1 MSDKMQ
7 KLLDLINDTH
17 LDENHYIYFDKE
29 TGEIQQVG
37 TASENE
43 YEFIIVSSDEVK
55 GIMSG
60 KEKMSDYIVFY
71 HALRNDYVFQ
81 KKVILKNNEIEYSPF
96 YEVPQRIVS
105 VESDVTDEDILII
118 QNLKE
123 TCWKIKMG
131 YSAANKLL
139 SGLNYDISFS
149 ITAKHD
155 PNIFFSKL
163 TVDSKSCITKGFEIL
178 PFHYSFET
186 DGDDIS
192 IFTAKLF
199 DKYIYEKVV

>member
-17 LDENHYIYFDKE
+17 LDENHYVYFDE
-29 TGEIQQVG
+29 DTGEIQQIG
-37 TASENE
+37 TACDSE
-43 YEFIIVSSDEVK
+43 YRFITVGSDDVK

-60 KEKMSDYIVFY
+60 KEKMSDYSVFY
-71 HALRNDYVFQ
+71 HALRDDYVFQ
-81 KKVILKNNEIEYSPF
+81 KKEILKNNEIEYSTF
-96 YEVPQRIVS
+96 YEVPERIVS

-123 TCWKIKMG
+123 SHWKIKIG
-131 YSAANKLL
+131 HNAADKLL
-139 SGLNYDISFS
+139 SDFNYNISFS
-149 ITAKHD
+149 VTEKHD
-155 PNIFFSKL
+155 PNIFFNKL
-163 TVDSKSCITKGFEIL
+163 TVDSKSCVTKGFEIL
-178 PFHYSFET
+178 PFHYSFEK